1 MRYSKTLFLGTLLL
15 LGAAAGSLYFW
26 EKDLVLQGITPPE
39 TQEIASADPKEEKPA
54 HEEHEEGVIKWTE
67 QQMQQMGLTIQ
78 VAGFGTIKQVIST
91 RGKIILEPDR
101 LAHVI
106 PKVTGIAKDV
116 YKNIGDIVRTGE
128 MMAVLE
134 SSEMADAK
142 AAYLAVLAKS
152 RLAYSS
158 FMREEKLYREQ
169 ISAAQDYLNAQ
180 NQYEEAVINVQL
192 AEQKLLALGLT
203 LPEIHDLAQQ
213 KNPSLRFYEVRAP
226 LDGTVIMRH
235 ITQGEFIENTK
246 TIYEVANLSTVWV
259 EIGIYP
265 RDLDRV
271 KVGQSIDV
279 MLPIGQQSAEARLI
293 YVSPIV
299 TNETITATA
308 VAQLDNAR
316 GLWRPGVFVKVD
328 ILVDT
333 LSFPIVIPTEAIQD
347 IDGEKVVFV
356 VTSKGIEKRKVKL
369 GLSGRENVEVLEGLQ
384 PGERYVATQTF
395 LIKAELGKGA
405 VDHDD

>member
-1 MRYSKTLFLGTLLL
+1 MRYKKTLFFGTTLL
-15 LGAAAGSLYFW
+15 LGAAFLGIHFF
-26 EKDLVLQGITPPE
+26 KQDLQGIALVE
-39 TQEIASADPKEEKPA
+39 KKEIALADPKK
-54 HEEHEEGVIKWTE
+54 EEHVHDENEGSFIKWTD
-67 QQMQQMGLTIQ
+67 QQMQQMGLTVE
-78 VAGFGTIKQVIST
+78 VAGFGTLNQIIST
-91 RGKIILEPDR
+91 RGKIILQPDR

-106 PKVTGIAKDV
+106 PKVSGIAKDV
-116 YKNIGDIVRTGE
+116 YKNIGASVHVGE
-128 MMAVLE
+128 VMAILE

-158 FMREEKLYREQ
+158 FAREEKLYKEK

-180 NQYEEAVINVQL
+180 NQYEEALINVQL
-192 AEQKLLALGLT
+192 AEQKLFALGLT
-203 LPEIHDLAQQ
+203 LQEIQEFAQQ
-213 KNPSLRFYEVRAP
+213 PNPNLRFYEVRVP

-235 ITQGEFIENTK
+235 ITQGEFIENNK
-246 TIYEVANLSTVWV
+246 TIYEVADLNKVWV

-271 KVGQSIDV
+271 KEGQTVEIILPVGHQTS
-279 MLPIGQQSAEARLI
+279 EARLI
-293 YVSPIV
+293 YISPIV

-308 VAQLDNAR
+308 IAELDNVQ

-333 LSFPIVIPTEAIQD
+333 LSFPVVIPTEAIQE
-347 IDGEKVVFV
+347 IEGEKVIFV
-356 VTSKGIEKRKVKL
+356 VTPQGIEKRKVKL
-369 GLSGRENVEVLEGLQ
+369 GISDREHSEVLEGLQ
-384 PGERYVATQTF
+384 AGERYIATQTF

-405 VDHDD
+405 VEDDD